1 MPYLSKVKLNGTV
14 YNLKDSEVRVLAT
27 STNNGLMSAQD
38 KEFLDSLN
46 PDMAATLTDIN
57 SSEF

>member
-27 STNNGLMSAQD
+27 SANNGLMSAQD
-38 KEFLDSLN
+38 KNFLDSLN
-46 PDMAATLTDIN
+46 PNMAATLTDIN
-57 SSEF
+57 SAEF